1 MTYFK
6 PAALQKFILKLL
18 MEVFRNE
25 DENSVLFIFTV
36 MLRPK
41 SSRDVQALH
50 RFKKNLIFLQKIQR
64 INGHQIFNRHFGSKL
79 SKQID
84 FG

>member
-41 SSRDVQALH
+41 SSRDFQALD
-50 RFKKNLIFLQKIQR
+50 RFIMNLILLKNTANELSTNFQSELWIKTIQT
-64 INGHQIFNRHFGSKL
+64 N
-79 SKQID
+79 
-84 FG
+84 

>member
-36 MLRPK
+36 MLQPE
-41 SSRDVQALH
+41 SSRDFQALD
-50 RFKKNLIFLQKIQR
+50 RFIMNLILLK
-64 INGHQIFNRHFGSKL
+64 NTANEL
-79 SKQID
+79 
-84 FG
+84 

>member
-50 RFKKNLIFLQKIQR
+50 RFKKNLIFFTK
-64 INGHQIFNRHFGSKL
+64 NTANKWSSNF
-79 SKQID
+79 
-84 FG
+84 

>member
-25 DENSVLFIFTV
+25 DENSVLFIFAI
-36 MLRPK
+36 MFRSK
-41 SSRDVQALH
+41 SSRDFQALD
-50 RFKKNLIFLQKIQR
+50 RFIMTLIFIK
-64 INGHQIFNRHFGSKL
+64 NTANKL
-79 SKQID
+79 STNFQSELWIKTIQTD
-84 FG
+84 